1 MIHIITIQSF
11 VARNSPIPPVS
22 SPTLNTSPTPPVS
35 QTPTAPNLPES
46 RSSQILE
53 ASRRDKQPSD
63 SPILPKRQARMA
75 LNAITNRRKGGLPSI
90 PAFRQNLKTEGE
102 SSTMKGPVGDNAAL
116 LHSDVQHLASPEA
129 THSPKL
135 PPPNKRKTSILKDG
149 VGNTKSGDK
158 NVFINEI
165 TNIKHHYDP
174 LEKVRADVKK
184 LEQAKKTI
192 EIEKTNKKDEGVL
205 Y

>member
-1 MIHIITIQSF
+1 M
-11 VARNSPIPPVS
+11 
-22 SPTLNTSPTPPVS
+22 
-35 QTPTAPNLPES
+35 ES
-46 RSSQILE
+46 ESSQIKE
-53 ASRRDKQPSD
+53 ANRTDKQPSD

-90 PAFRQNLKTEGE
+90 PPYRQNSKDGGE
-102 SSTMKGPVGDNAAL
+102 SSMTKDSLGDNVAL
-116 LHSDVQHLASPEA
+116 LQSDVQHLASPEA
-129 THSPKL
+129 TNSPKL

-149 VGNTKSGDK
+149 VGHTKSGDK

-184 LEQAKKTI
+184 LEQAEKNIELEKGKT
-192 EIEKTNKKDEGVL
+192 KDEGKF
-205 Y
+205 

>member
-1 MIHIITIQSF
+1 MPNATQ
-11 VARNSPIPPVS
+11 IPS
-22 SPTLNTSPTPPVS
+22 SSTLVDSGSS
-35 QTPTAPNLPES
+35 QTNETT
-46 RSSQILE
+46 RID
-53 ASRRDKQPSD
+53 RHGSD

-90 PAFRQNLKTEGE
+90 PPYKQHVKEEGDV
-102 SSTMKGPVGDNAAL
+102 SKSKDTNDNEAAL
-116 LHSDVQHLASPEA
+116 MPINVQHLASAE
-129 THSPKL
+129 TTNSPKL

-149 VGNTKSGDK
+149 VGHTKSGDK

-184 LEQAKKTI
+184 LEQAQKNSKT
-192 EIEKTNKKDEGVL
+192 EESKRKFEG
-205 Y
+205 